1 MLWSSYYR
9 QTLHKIIGYGY
20 SQHYFMQRLGTV
32 IGYDSLETFKLI
44 QKRLLYQRACYY
56 CEDNGHNNQNDKK
69 PSNKAEGLTGASHNN
84 SSGNNAIT
92 PYQPDGKSANSEG
105 GSGNQ
110 LLQKFSRPQ
119 GPAELP
125 AIPLFRRPLFP
136 GVVAPITVSDPSAC
150 ETFISLF
157 RSGFRYVGLFL
168 HRNAGQI
175 GAPWSG
181 QVPNQATDSVESSM
195 EQKNES
201 DEETNE
207 TEVSQQ
213 QVKNED
219 SQSTIHQH
227 PLFTNP
233 SELYRVGVL
242 AELFRVIPRSTG
254 IELTFLCHHRIR
266 WTSVGKI
273 KPILYLQTEPI
284 REEPVDIHD
293 PQVRAYALAIVET
306 LKEIMNTGS
315 LYKEQL
321 QLLLESV
328 DVNNPYQL
336 ADLGASLTSA
346 DPHSL
351 QQVLEAMKLEDR
363 LVKTLNLLKTELETA
378 RVQQKINKQVEE
390 SVSNAQRRYFLTEQL
405 KYIKK
410 ELGLEKDEKET
421 LLAKFRERMEKKA
434 IPKQAKAVIEEEL
447 SKLSLLEPASSEYSV
462 SRNYLEWLTSLPW
475 GITTLDKLDLKHAEK
490 ILEEDHYGL
499 KDVKQRILEFIA
511 ELERQVLERA
521 SQEHWEENFYRFSV
535 GGMSDVSEIK
545 GHRRTYVGAMPGK
558 LIQALKVAGSSNP
571 LIMID
576 EIDKLGTGFQGSPA
590 DALLE
595 VLDREQN
602 SAFLDHYLD
611 VPYDLSQ
618 VLFICTA
625 NLTEDIPLPLLDR
638 MEHIEL
644 PGYVL
649 DEKIAIAKKYLVPK
663 ARKESGIKATNVVI
677 RDSALR
683 ALAEEYCKEPG
694 VRDLR
699 NKIDAI
705 YRKAALK
712 IADDS
717 SSSKQKISISQSDL
731 TEYIG
736 TPRFKD
742 WRIYEMTPAGVAI
755 GLSYT
760 RLGGSLLYI
769 EAIDTGSGKG
779 SLKTTGR
786 LGQVMTESTDIA
798 YSFAKGYL
806 KTVQAAN
813 RFFETASIHLHF
825 PEGASSKEGPSA
837 GCAIVTALLSLAM
850 NIPVCEKLAMTG
862 EITLTGKVLAVGGI
876 REKVMAARQGNMKTV
891 ILPAGNK
898 SDWEE
903 LDDCVKN
910 GMRGIFVKEYS
921 EVFQVAFP
929 SIKLEHKS
937 LKKNSHQEDTSISD
951 MIAASRFWGTR
962 KEEYDALDSLI
973 SDLLSCVDLV
983 LILIRTDLDKT
994 DSLNLLEK
1002 NYFSLLG
1009 NQLVLLSTNQDYTL
1023 TQGLN
1028 YLLTTAV
1035 KWFHETHRQEQM
1047 PLFFL
1052 VSVEIRPSAFI
1063 KYLVSVMDE
1072 DTLCAGCA
1080 IPQEH
1085 AQVQSIRM
1093 GWLEARLSMP
1103 EVKTIEPVCSV
1114 SLSAFTCP
1122 WNTCCL
1128 WNMKHL
1134 QRTGFLM
1141 VADWLTPPG
1150 MEEVSVIAV
1159 QQKLF
1164 GILRRQVKLV
1174 YLPSQWAPMRHMEGY
1189 SLTRRDNHEEKMLSK
1204 QRRTR
1209 EIIEQL
1215 GSCTGNVM
1223 ICVPELL

>member
-1 MLWSSYYR
+1 MLFSSGIFRQTVHRFLYSHEHSIVRQLVKVQGNQVLEKHRRQSLLQNKARFCSNESNENKSSDGKEDSKGSSY
-9 QTLHKIIGYGY
+9 
-20 SQHYFMQRLGTV
+20 
-32 IGYDSLETFKLI
+32 D
-44 QKRLLYQRACYY
+44 
-56 CEDNGHNNQNDKK
+56 
-69 PSNKAEGLTGASHNN
+69 
-84 SSGNNAIT
+84 NAIT
-92 PYQPDGKSANSEG
+92 PYQPDGKDSKGDNG
-105 GSGNQ
+105 KQ

-136 GVVAPITVSDPSAC
+136 GVVAPITVSDPAAC
-150 ETFISLF
+150 EAFISLF

-181 QVPNQATDSVESSM
+181 QPTSQTTQSMDSSSTDQKSEQEEDSKDTEENQS
-195 EQKNES
+195 K
-201 DEETNE
+201 
-207 TEVSQQ
+207 
-213 QVKNED
+213 D

-233 SELYRVGVL
+233 SELYRVGVM
-242 AELFRVIPRSTG
+242 AELFRVVPRSTG
-254 IELTFLCHHRIR
+254 IELTFLCHNRIR
-266 WTSVGKI
+266 WTNVGKI
-273 KPILYLQTEPI
+273 SPILYLQTEPI

-351 QQVLEAMKLEDR
+351 QQVLEAIHLEDR
-363 LVKTLNLLKTELETA
+363 LFKTLNLLKTELETA

-421 LLAKFRERMEKKA
+421 LLAKFREKMEKKV

-475 GITTLDKLDLKHAEK
+475 GIVTADNLDLKHAEK

-511 ELERQVLERA
+511 VGKLRNSIQGKIILFSGPPGVGKTSVGKSIARA
-521 SQEHWEENFYRFSV
+521 LGRNFYRFSV

-602 SAFLDHYLD
+602 STFLDHYLD

-638 MEHIEL
+638 MEHVEL

-649 DEKIAIAKKYLVPK
+649 DEKVAIAKKYLVPK
-663 ARKESGIKATNVVI
+663 SRKESGIKATNVVI

-712 IADDS
+712 IASDSS
-717 SSSKQKISISQSDL
+717 SSSKQKIIISHSDL
-731 TEYIG
+731 REYIG

-742 WRIYEMTPAGVAI
+742 WRIHEWTPAGVAI

-798 YSFAKGYL
+798 YSFAKGFL

-837 GCAIVTALLSLAM
+837 GCAIVTCLLSLAM
-850 NIPVCEKLAMTG
+850 NMPVCEKLAMTG

-891 ILPAGNK
+891 ILPAANK

-910 GMRGIFVKEYS
+910 GMRVVFVKEYS

-929 SIKLEHKS
+929 SIKLERKVSSKKS
-937 LKKNSHQEDTSISD
+937 HHQE
-951 MIAASRFWGTR
+951 
-962 KEEYDALDSLI
+962 
-973 SDLLSCVDLV
+973 
-983 LILIRTDLDKT
+983 
-994 DSLNLLEK
+994 
-1002 NYFSLLG
+1002 
-1009 NQLVLLSTNQDYTL
+1009 
-1023 TQGLN
+1023 
-1028 YLLTTAV
+1028 
-1035 KWFHETHRQEQM
+1035 
-1047 PLFFL
+1047 
-1052 VSVEIRPSAFI
+1052 
-1063 KYLVSVMDE
+1063 
-1072 DTLCAGCA
+1072 
-1080 IPQEH
+1080 
-1085 AQVQSIRM
+1085 
-1093 GWLEARLSMP
+1093 EAN
-1103 EVKTIEPVCSV
+1103 I
-1114 SLSAFTCP
+1114 
-1122 WNTCCL
+1122 
-1128 WNMKHL
+1128 
-1134 QRTGFLM
+1134 
-1141 VADWLTPPG
+1141 
-1150 MEEVSVIAV
+1150 SVIA
-1159 QQKLF
+1159 
-1164 GILRRQVKLV
+1164 
-1174 YLPSQWAPMRHMEGY
+1174 
-1189 SLTRRDNHEEKMLSK
+1189 
-1204 QRRTR
+1204 
-1209 EIIEQL
+1209 
-1215 GSCTGNVM
+1215 
-1223 ICVPELL
+1223 

>member
-1 MLWSSYYR
+1 MLLHYGKWWCFR
-9 QTLHKIIGYGY
+9 QTTLRKWIAH
-20 SQHYFMQRLGTV
+20 QAWEVFA
-32 IGYDSLETFKLI
+32 
-44 QKRLLYQRACYY
+44 QKRTLKAGVYVG
-56 CEDNGHNNQNDKK
+56 NNNQYDEND
-69 PSNKAEGLTGASHNN
+69 NNDRGVASSQESENN
-84 SSGNNAIT
+84 NNNNNAIT
-92 PYQPDGKSANSEG
+92 PYSGKDSSSNNNSG
-105 GSGNQ
+105 GAQKGDNQ
-110 LLQKFSRPQ
+110 LLQKFTRPQ

-136 GVVAPITVSDPSAC
+136 GVVAPITVSDPAAC
-150 ETFISLF
+150 EAFISLF
-157 RSGFRYVGLFL
+157 RSGFRYLGLFL
-168 HRNAGQI
+168 HRKAGQI

-181 QVPNQATDSVESSM
+181 QSPQPQTWESSSTENNSPNEQPITQQQSVE
-195 EQKNES
+195 EETTEEEDPNEEKKNE
-201 DEETNE
+201 
-207 TEVSQQ
+207 
-213 QVKNED
+213 
-219 SQSTIHQH
+219 QSTIHQH

-284 REEPVDIHD
+284 REEPVNIHD

-351 QQVLEAMKLEDR
+351 QQVLEAIKLEDR

-390 SVSNAQRRYFLTEQL
+390 SVSNAQRRYFLNEQL

-434 IPKQAKAVIEEEL
+434 VPPHAKAVIEEEMA
-447 SKLSLLEPASSEYSV
+447 KWSLLEPSSSEYSV
-462 SRNYLEWLTSLPW
+462 SRNYLEWLTNLPW
-475 GITTLDKLDLKHAEK
+475 GVTSVDNLDLKNAEK
-490 ILEEDHYGL
+490 VLEEDHYGL

-511 ELERQVLERA
+511 VGKLKKSIQGKIILFSGPPGVGKTSVGKSIARA
-521 SQEHWEENFYRFSV
+521 LGRNFYRFSV

-558 LIQALKVAGSSNP
+558 LIQALKVAGTSNP

-611 VPYDLSQ
+611 IPYDLSQ

-649 DEKIAIAKKYLVPK
+649 DEKVAIAKKYLVPR
-663 ARKESGIKATNVVI
+663 ARKESGIKTTNLVI
-677 RDSALR
+677 RESALR
-683 ALAEEYCKEPG
+683 TLAEEYCKEPG

-712 IADDS
+712 LVKDPS
-717 SSSKQKISISQSDL
+717 SSNQQKITVSASDL
-731 TEYIG
+731 KEYIG
-736 TPRFKD
+736 SPRFKD
-742 WRIYEMTPAGVAI
+742 WRIYEKAPTGVAI

-798 YSFAKGYL
+798 YSFAKSFL
-806 KTVQAAN
+806 KTVQPAN

-837 GCAIVTALLSLAM
+837 GCAIVTAMLSLAM
-850 NIPVCEKLAMTG
+850 NVPVSERLAMTG

-891 ILPAGNK
+891 LLPAANK
-898 SDWEE
+898 SDWEQ

-910 GMRGIFVKEYS
+910 GMRGIFVKEYH

-929 SIKLEHKS
+929 SIKLE
-937 LKKNSHQEDTSISD
+937 
-951 MIAASRFWGTR
+951 
-962 KEEYDALDSLI
+962 
-973 SDLLSCVDLV
+973 
-983 LILIRTDLDKT
+983 
-994 DSLNLLEK
+994 
-1002 NYFSLLG
+1002 
-1009 NQLVLLSTNQDYTL
+1009 
-1023 TQGLN
+1023 
-1028 YLLTTAV
+1028 
-1035 KWFHETHRQEQM
+1035 
-1047 PLFFL
+1047 
-1052 VSVEIRPSAFI
+1052 
-1063 KYLVSVMDE
+1063 
-1072 DTLCAGCA
+1072 
-1080 IPQEH
+1080 
-1085 AQVQSIRM
+1085 
-1093 GWLEARLSMP
+1093 
-1103 EVKTIEPVCSV
+1103 
-1114 SLSAFTCP
+1114 
-1122 WNTCCL
+1122 
-1128 WNMKHL
+1128 
-1134 QRTGFLM
+1134 GFL
-1141 VADWLTPPG
+1141 G
-1150 MEEVSVIAV
+1150 
-1159 QQKLF
+1159 KK
-1164 GILRRQVKLV
+1164 R
-1174 YLPSQWAPMRHMEGY
+1174 
-1189 SLTRRDNHEEKMLSK
+1189 HEEDAAVSSSA
-1204 QRRTR
+1204 
-1209 EIIEQL
+1209 IA
-1215 GSCTGNVM
+1215 
-1223 ICVPELL
+1223 

>member
-1 MLWSSYYR
+1 MLSSYYR
-9 QTLHKIIGYGY
+9 QTLRQMITFHC
-20 SQHYFMQRLGTV
+20 SRHNV
-32 IGYDSLETFKLI
+32 IQSLRNVIRYDALETFKLP
-44 QKRLLYQRACYY
+44 QRSLFQRAGFY
-56 CEDNGHNNQNDKK
+56 CEDNEHSNKDDKK
-69 PSNKAEGLTGASHNN
+69 PFNKGAESTGNGDN
-84 SSGNNAIT
+84 FSGNNAIT
-92 PYQPDGKSANSEG
+92 PYQPSGKDANSNGE
-105 GSGNQ
+105 SGKNQ

-136 GVVAPITVSDPSAC
+136 GVVAPITVSDPAAC

-181 QVPNQATDSVESSM
+181 QVSHETTHSMDSSSI
-195 EQKNES
+195 EQKSEV
-201 DEETNE
+201 DEETEEN
-207 TEVSQQ
+207 QA
-213 QVKNED
+213 KNED

-284 REEPVDIHD
+284 REEPVNIHD

-351 QQVLEAMKLEDR
+351 QQVLEAMRLEDR

-421 LLAKFRERMEKKA
+421 LLTKFRERMEKKA

-475 GITTLDKLDLKHAEK
+475 GITTMDKLDLKHAEK
-490 ILEEDHYGL
+490 VLEEDHYGL

-511 ELERQVLERA
+511 VGKLKNSIQGKIILFSGPPGVGKTSVGKSIARA
-521 SQEHWEENFYRFSV
+521 LGRNFYRFSV

-611 VPYDLSQ
+611 IPYDLSQ

-663 ARKESGIKATNVVI
+663 ARKESGIKASHVII

-712 IADDS
+712 IAEES
-717 SSSKQKISISQSDL
+717 SSSQKQKISISQSDL
-731 TEYIG
+731 KEYIG

-769 EAIDTGSGKG
+769 EAIDTASGKG

-806 KTVQAAN
+806 KTIQAAN

-850 NIPVCEKLAMTG
+850 NIPVSEKLAMTG

-903 LDDCVKN
+903 LDDCVKD

-929 SIKLEHKS
+929 SIRLERKS
-937 LKKNSHQEDTSISD
+937 PKKNSHQEDTSIS
-951 MIAASRFWGTR
+951 
-962 KEEYDALDSLI
+962 
-973 SDLLSCVDLV
+973 V
-983 LILIRTDLDKT
+983 
-994 DSLNLLEK
+994 
-1002 NYFSLLG
+1002 
-1009 NQLVLLSTNQDYTL
+1009 
-1023 TQGLN
+1023 
-1028 YLLTTAV
+1028 
-1035 KWFHETHRQEQM
+1035 
-1047 PLFFL
+1047 
-1052 VSVEIRPSAFI
+1052 
-1063 KYLVSVMDE
+1063 
-1072 DTLCAGCA
+1072 
-1080 IPQEH
+1080 
-1085 AQVQSIRM
+1085 
-1093 GWLEARLSMP
+1093 
-1103 EVKTIEPVCSV
+1103 
-1114 SLSAFTCP
+1114 
-1122 WNTCCL
+1122 
-1128 WNMKHL
+1128 
-1134 QRTGFLM
+1134 
-1141 VADWLTPPG
+1141 VA
-1150 MEEVSVIAV
+1150 
-1159 QQKLF
+1159 
-1164 GILRRQVKLV
+1164 
-1174 YLPSQWAPMRHMEGY
+1174 
-1189 SLTRRDNHEEKMLSK
+1189 
-1204 QRRTR
+1204 
-1209 EIIEQL
+1209 
-1215 GSCTGNVM
+1215 
-1223 ICVPELL
+1223 